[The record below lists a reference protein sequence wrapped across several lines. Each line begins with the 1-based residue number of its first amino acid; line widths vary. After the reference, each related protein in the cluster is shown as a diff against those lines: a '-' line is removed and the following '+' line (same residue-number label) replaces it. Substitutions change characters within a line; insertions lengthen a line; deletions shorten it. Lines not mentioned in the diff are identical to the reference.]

1 MLHKYG
7 MEWSPVLGPSHG
19 AWLESQEHDP
29 SQNAWSRG
37 EECKRA
43 IATGQELTPGQNA
56 WSRGKEGKH
65 AMATGQELTPGQNA
79 WSRGEEGNHAMATG
93 QELTP
98 GRMHGHVVRKA
109 TMPWL
114 LVKN

>member
-1 MLHKYG
+1 MCYTSMAWNDPRFLD
-7 MEWSPVLGPSHG
+7 LGPSHG

-29 SQNAWSRG
+29 SQNAWSR
-37 EECKRA
+37 EK
-43 IATGQELTPGQNA
+43 
-56 WSRGKEGKH
+56 GKH

-79 WSRGEEGNHAMATG
+79 WLCGEEGKHATATG

-98 GRMHGHVVRKA
+98 GTMHGHVVRKA
-109 TMPWL
+109 SMPWL

>member
-1 MLHKYG
+1 MAWNDPRFLD
-7 MEWSPVLGPSHG
+7 LGPSYG

-29 SQNAWSRG
+29 SQNAWSR
-37 EECKRA
+37 EK
-43 IATGQELTPGQNA
+43 
-56 WSRGKEGKH
+56 GKH

-79 WSRGEEGNHAMATG
+79 WSCGEEGKHAIATG

-98 GRMHGHVVRKA
+98 GQNAWSRGEEA
-109 TMPWL
+109 SILWL